1 MNTGEYEKLICE
13 QHRLEK
19 DIKALE
25 DNHLRMANHIDE
37 IRSVMDERY
46 NFFRKTLQSHI
57 DSRIAHNADTD
68 LTEAMLELVR
78 EGKAS
83 LSVSYNLYP
92 IEKGEGKDAT

>member
-13 QHRLEK
+13 QKRIEK

-46 NFFRKTLQSHI
+46 NFFRKTLQNHI
-57 DSRIAHNADTD
+57 DSRIAHNASTD
-68 LTEAMLELVR
+68 IIEAMLELVR

-83 LSVSYNLYP
+83 MTVSYNLYP
-92 IEKGEGKDAT
+92 VEKGEENDGG